1 MRIKKLEHNIIA
13 KIAAGEIIENPSSV
27 IKELMDNCID
37 ALATNIEIE
46 FQNGGKDYIRV
57 SDNGTG
63 IIYEDLKIA
72 FSRHATS
79 KLNSVKNISTIESM
93 GFRGE
98 ALSSISAVSEITL
111 KTKSIS
117 DEMGYEIN
125 IKNSKIIKEHEIK
138 IINFYIT

>member
-1 MRIKKLEHNIIA
+1 MRIKKLEGNIIA

-46 FQNGGKDYIRV
+46 FQNAGKDYIRV
-57 SDNGTG
+57 SDNGAG

-79 KLNSVKNISTIESM
+79 KLNSVKDISTIESM

-98 ALSSISAVSEITL
+98 ALPSIATVSNVEL
-111 KTKSIS
+111 L
-117 DEMGYEIN
+117 
-125 IKNSKIIKEHEIK
+125 
-138 IINFYIT
+138 

>member
-1 MRIKKLEHNIIA
+1 MRIKKLEGNIIA

-46 FQNGGKDYIRV
+46 FQNAGKDYIRV
-57 SDNGTG
+57 SDNGAG

-79 KLNSVKNISTIESM
+79 KLNSVKDKEQKNNNQYCSTS
-93 GFRGE
+93 
-98 ALSSISAVSEITL
+98 
-111 KTKSIS
+111 
-117 DEMGYEIN
+117 
-125 IKNSKIIKEHEIK
+125 NS
-138 IINFYIT
+138 

>member
-1 MRIKKLEHNIIA
+1 MRIKKLEDNIIA

-57 SDNGTG
+57 SDNGAG

-79 KLNSVKNISTIESM
+79 KLNSVKDISTIDSM

-98 ALSSISAVSEITL
+98 ALPSIATVSNVELLSNVSSQSNAG
-111 KTKSIS
+111 K
-117 DEMGYEIN
+117 IN
-125 IKNSKIIKEHEIK
+125 LEFGE
-138 IINFYIT
+138 